1 MKYSSNGL
9 APVEVLQPKSSA
21 AYMQKAASVGSQIN
35 MQSINRV
42 GAVANRG
49 QIGSGSDIFPETITA
64 TYTNS
69 TTTPVTLLLFDPAGL
84 VAAVAGLSG
93 TVSPTWG
100 SGISNA
106 VNNKWFENRPV
117 VFSGFNY
124 RVTTGSAAQYDNQIF
139 YRKAGIDGSSFSKPL
154 NIGQYQRNTQ
164 QNTTIQTVEA
174 QFVIDQFA
182 ALTLVVGANTTIA
195 LDFYFK
201 EVLQTVNG

>member
-1 MKYSSNGL
+1 MKYSNKGL
-9 APVEVLQPKSSA
+9 APVEVMQPASKKAYLAKS
-21 AYMQKAASVGSQIN
+21 ASVGSQIN
-35 MQSINRV
+35 TQNINRV
-42 GAVANRG
+42 GAVADRG
-49 QIGSGSDIFPETITA
+49 AIGGGSDIFPETITA
-64 TYTNS
+64 TFANS
-69 TTTPVTLLLFDPAGL
+69 TDTPVILLLFDPAGL

-100 SGISNA
+100 SGISNS

-124 RVTTGSAAQYDNQIF
+124 RVTTGSAAQYDKQIF
-139 YRKAGIDGSSFSKPL
+139 YRKAGIDGSSFQKPL

-182 ALTLVVGANTTIA
+182 ALTLEVGANTTIA